1 MRLYTNKRGDWAGTQ
16 SDARKLDGK
25 YIEVDVPVI
34 KADLLAFLNQNSVGA
49 MAVGSG
55 ATKLAKLES
64 KPEPAPVER
73 PEVLSHDAAG
83 WVSWA
88 YERLRRG
95 QKADAEAM
103 LLKGLKIQREL
114 AS

>member
-16 SDARKLDGK
+16 ADARKLDGK
-25 YIEVDVPVI
+25 YIEVDVPVM
-34 KADLLAFLNQNSVGA
+34 KADLLTFLNQNLVGA
-49 MAVGSG
+49 MAVQD
-55 ATKLAKLES
+55 
-64 KPEPAPVER
+64 KPEPTPAER

-88 YERLRRG
+88 YERLRSG
-95 QKADAEAM
+95 KKADAEAM